1 MNNIILVKQFLND
14 KISKKLNLSIDI
26 NELEDIKEL
35 ILQNNGFS
43 LTPEELSPYHS
54 IKILIENSTAH
65 SIFNIGLVYR
75 YNIKKDEYD
84 IVIIKK

>member
-14 KISKKLNLSIDI
+14 KTSKKLNLSIDI

-54 IKILIENSTAH
+54 IKILIENSTAY